1 MSKLIKFILLFFISV
16 ICCSASFAHNETT
29 VLSGEV
35 TMIPRTFYGT
45 WRVVSS
51 KIDSDSNIFKEKSL
65 DIWNLSRTGN
75 VISLC
80 NPFNGAKAE
89 ITIERVEANDIVFI
103 KTGNYGKKILTDKVE
118 LSIDNNSFTGINTIK
133 LDTYSDGKLIKTE
146 TATYKIR
153 GEKIAGGVEI
163 E

>member
-35 TMIPRTFYGT
+35 TMIPKTFYGT

-89 ITIERVEANDIVFI
+89 ITIERVEANDIVFT

-146 TATYKIR
+146 TATYKIK

>member
-35 TMIPRTFYGT
+35 TMIPKTFYGT

-89 ITIERVEANDIVFI
+89 ITIERVEANDIVFT

>member
-89 ITIERVEANDIVFI
+89 ITIERVEANDIVFTKI
-103 KTGNYGKKILTDKVE
+103 GNYGKKILTDKVE
-118 LSIDNNSFTGINTIK
+118 LSIDNDSFTGTNTIK

>member
-16 ICCSASFAHNETT
+16 ICCSTSFAHNVTT
-29 VLSGEV
+29 VLRGEV
-35 TMIPRTFYGT
+35 TMVPKTFYGT

-51 KIDSDSNIFKEKSL
+51 KINSDSHIFKEKSL
-65 DIWNLSRTGN
+65 DIWNLSRTGD
-75 VISLC
+75 VITLC

-89 ITIERVEANDIVFI
+89 IKIERVEANDIVFM

-118 LSIDNNSFTGINTIK
+118 LSIDNDSFTGINTIK
-133 LDTYSDGKLIKTE
+133 LDTYSDGKLVKTE
-146 TATYKIR
+146 TATYKIS

>member
-16 ICCSASFAHNETT
+16 ICCSASFAYNETT

-89 ITIERVEANDIVFI
+89 ITIERVEANDIVFTKI
-103 KTGNYGKKILTDKVE
+103 GNYGKKILTDKVE
-118 LSIDNNSFTGINTIK
+118 LSIDNDSFTGTNTIK

>member
-1 MSKLIKFILLFFISV
+1 MSKLIKFILLYFIFV
-16 ICCSASFAHNETT
+16 ICCSTSFAHNETT

-35 TMIPRTFYGT
+35 TMVPRTFYGT

-65 DIWNLSRTGN
+65 DIWNLSRTGD
-75 VISLC
+75 VITLC

-89 ITIERVEANDIVFI
+89 ITIERVETNDIVFI

-118 LSIDNNSFTGINTIK
+118 LSITNDSFTGTNTIK

-146 TATYKIR
+146 TATYKIK

>member
-1 MSKLIKFILLFFISV
+1 
-16 ICCSASFAHNETT
+16 
-29 VLSGEV
+29 
-35 TMIPRTFYGT
+35 MIPRTFYGT

-118 LSIDNNSFTGINTIK
+118 LSIDNDSFTGTNTIK

>member
-51 KIDSDSNIFKEKSL
+51 KIDSDSNIF
-65 DIWNLSRTGN
+65 
-75 VISLC
+75 
-80 NPFNGAKAE
+80 
-89 ITIERVEANDIVFI
+89 
-103 KTGNYGKKILTDKVE
+103 
-118 LSIDNNSFTGINTIK
+118 
-133 LDTYSDGKLIKTE
+133 TE
-146 TATYKIR
+146 
-153 GEKIAGGVEI
+153 
-163 E
+163 

>member
-118 LSIDNNSFTGINTIK
+118 LSIDNDSFTGTNTIK

>member
-89 ITIERVEANDIVFI
+89 ITIERVEANDIVFT

-118 LSIDNNSFTGINTIK
+118 LSIDNDSFTGINTIK

>member
-1 MSKLIKFILLFFISV
+1 MSKLIKFILLFFITV

-118 LSIDNNSFTGINTIK
+118 LSIDNDSFTGTNTIK

>member
-1 MSKLIKFILLFFISV
+1 
-16 ICCSASFAHNETT
+16 
-29 VLSGEV
+29 
-35 TMIPRTFYGT
+35 MIPRTFYGT

-89 ITIERVEANDIVFI
+89 ITIERVEANDIVFT

-118 LSIDNNSFTGINTIK
+118 LRIDNDSFTGINTIK

>member
-89 ITIERVEANDIVFI
+89 ITIERVEANDIVFT

>member
-1 MSKLIKFILLFFISV
+1 MSKLIKFILLFFITV

>member
-1 MSKLIKFILLFFISV
+1 MSKLIKFILLCFISV
-16 ICCSASFAHNETT
+16 ICCSTSFAHNETT

-35 TMIPRTFYGT
+35 TMVPKTFYGT

-89 ITIERVEANDIVFI
+89 ITIERVGANDIVFI

-118 LSIDNNSFTGINTIK
+118 LSIAKDSYTSINTIK

-146 TATYKIR
+146 TATYKIK

>member
-1 MSKLIKFILLFFISV
+1 
-16 ICCSASFAHNETT
+16 
-29 VLSGEV
+29 LSGEV

-89 ITIERVEANDIVFI
+89 ITIERVEANDIVFTKI
-103 KTGNYGKKILTDKVE
+103 GNYGKKILTDKVE

>member
-1 MSKLIKFILLFFISV
+1 MSELIKFILLFFVSV
-16 ICCSASFAHNETT
+16 ICCSSSFAYNETT

-35 TMIPRTFYGT
+35 TMVPKTFYGT

-89 ITIERVEANDIVFI
+89 ITIERVEANDIVFT
-103 KTGNYGKKILTDKVE
+103 KTGRYGKKILTDKVN
-118 LSIDNNSFTGINTIK
+118 LNISNDVFTGTNTIK
-133 LDTYSDGKLIKTE
+133 LETYEAGRIVRTE
-146 TATYKIR
+146 TATYKIK

-163 E
+163 

>member
-35 TMIPRTFYGT
+35 TMIPKTFYGT

-89 ITIERVEANDIVFI
+89 ITIERVGANDIVFI

-118 LSIDNNSFTGINTIK
+118 LSIANDSFTGINTIK

-146 TATYKIR
+146 TATYKIK

>member
-65 DIWNLSRTGN
+65 DIWNLSHTGN

-89 ITIERVEANDIVFI
+89 ITIERVEANDIVFT

-118 LSIDNNSFTGINTIK
+118 LSIDNDSFTGINTIK

>member
-118 LSIDNNSFTGINTIK
+118 LSIANDSFTGINTIK

>member
-89 ITIERVEANDIVFI
+89 ITIERVEANDIVFT

-118 LSIDNNSFTGINTIK
+118 LSIDNDSFTGTNTIK

>member
-1 MSKLIKFILLFFISV
+1 MGKLIKFILLFFITV

-89 ITIERVEANDIVFI
+89 ITIERVEANDIVFT

-118 LSIDNNSFTGINTIK
+118 LSIDNDSFTGTNTIK

>member
-1 MSKLIKFILLFFISV
+1 MSKLIKFILLFFITV

-89 ITIERVEANDIVFI
+89 ITIERVEANDIVFTKI
-103 KTGNYGKKILTDKVE
+103 GNYGKKILTDKVE
-118 LSIDNNSFTGINTIK
+118 LSIDNDSFTGTNTIK

>member
-1 MSKLIKFILLFFISV
+1 MSKLIKFILLFFITV

-89 ITIERVEANDIVFI
+89 ITIERVEANDIVFT

>member
-1 MSKLIKFILLFFISV
+1 MGKLIKFILLFFISV

-51 KIDSDSNIFKEKSL
+51 KFDSDSNIFKEKSL

-89 ITIERVEANDIVFI
+89 ITIERVEANDIVFT

-118 LSIDNNSFTGINTIK
+118 LSIDNDSFTGTNTIK
-133 LDTYSDGKLIKTE
+133 LDSYSDGKLIKTE

>member
-1 MSKLIKFILLFFISV
+1 
-16 ICCSASFAHNETT
+16 
-29 VLSGEV
+29 
-35 TMIPRTFYGT
+35 MIPRTFYGT

-89 ITIERVEANDIVFI
+89 ITIERVGANDIVFI

-118 LSIDNNSFTGINTIK
+118 LSIDNDSFTGTNTIK